1 MTNNN
6 TIPAVE
12 KAVAILNRLGELP
25 KGATQSELA
34 AALDIAPSTCYR
46 ILQTLQAADYVRK
59 NSPTRY
65 DLSAGIERAVRKLTN
80 LALRFEAAQP
90 CLEALAENTGLCA
103 KLSIRQGFDQIPILR
118 AESPRIM
125 SVSGKIGV
133 RFPIIEGSVGAALLS
148 GAAEEEIR
156 ALAAQCQVEVRER
169 NHPELILDGVAAI
182 RRRGYCLNAGR
193 NRWKIDAM
201 SVPVRDRDGDV
212 AAAVTLLG
220 YDDDF
225 AGERATKMATALI
238 SAARRCAALLK

>member
-1 MTNNN
+1 MTEN

-34 AALDIAPSTCYR
+34 TSLNIAPSTCYR
-46 ILQTLQAADYVRK
+46 ILQTLLAADYIRK

-65 DLSAGIERAVRKLTN
+65 DLSGGIERAVRKLTN

-90 CLEALAENTGLCA
+90 CLETLAENTGLCA

-148 GAAEEEIR
+148 GAPETEIR
-156 ALAAQCQVEVRER
+156 QG
-169 NHPELILDGVAAI
+169 IAAI

-212 AAAVTLLG
+212 AAAITLLG

-225 AGERATKMATALI
+225 AGERAKKMATALL
-238 SAARRCAALLK
+238 SAARKCAALLK